1 VLEEFPLLFLTK
13 LTVVLCMVLREG
25 VHILG
30 NFLEFENLNTK
41 KGDSRTNANVIFW
54 FVLGKKLKC

>member
-1 VLEEFPLLFLTK
+1 MCYIECYVINNRCIIINIMEVLLCHVLEEFPLLFLTK

-30 NFLEFENLNTK
+30 N
-41 KGDSRTNANVIFW
+41 V
-54 FVLGKKLKC
+54 